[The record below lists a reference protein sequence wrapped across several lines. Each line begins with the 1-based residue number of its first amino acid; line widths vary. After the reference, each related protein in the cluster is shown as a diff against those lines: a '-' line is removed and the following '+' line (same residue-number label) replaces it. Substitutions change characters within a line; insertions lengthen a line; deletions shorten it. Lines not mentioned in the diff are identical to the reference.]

1 MAASAGLAFGHVSHT
16 GFTGA
21 LAIVVLL
28 GVTVAA
34 LVSLNVEIVAEY
46 RIVNRLGLV
55 FEGLGSQAT
64 VAGTAVGS
72 GGKSGFSIVA

>member
-1 MAASAGLAFGHVSHT
+1 MAASAGLAFRHVSHT

-34 LVSLNVEIVAEY
+34 LVGLYVEVMTEY
-46 RIVNRLGLV
+46 RIINRL
-55 FEGLGSQAT
+55 
-64 VAGTAVGS
+64 
-72 GGKSGFSIVA
+72 

>member
-34 LVSLNVEIVAEY
+34 LVSLYVEVVAKY
-46 RIVNRLGLV
+46 RIVNR
-55 FEGLGSQAT
+55 F
-64 VAGTAVGS
+64 
-72 GGKSGFSIVA
+72 